1 MNQIEINNNNNH
13 NSNVRDSD
21 PFFDPKWDSLWQL
34 AELELMEVNASKQQT
49 PEFSTQRKK
58 YHRAKHIVP
67 PEEPTSST
75 LPTPVTSSA
84 TDNSRTTSEW
94 MQVFETT
101 PLFVPE
107 YERYYTSSTR
117 MHMRPL
123 PLSAP
128 RRVSS
133 YGEYSHINAYS
144 NFEFNYN
151 YTYRKREQKQQ
162 PPIPSVICVPSES
175 SSSSQ
180 AVQNAPMKEQAVR
193 IPLKRRLS
201 NKSKVVKHRYVDYSL
216 VSDDEALNH
225 QDRPICGTPI
235 EVLLKHGGDGDS
247 SSLSSL
253 SSASASDKNQEQSN
267 GIKSPSPCGGD
278 KKKKKKKSRPQDTF
292 PKKLHTVLSKK
303 EYEHI
308 ITWLPHGRSF
318 IVRDPEALTRH
329 VFPGFFKLKKY
340 NSFIRQLSL
349 WGFKRMTRGI
359 DAKSYYNPLF
369 LRGKPALVSRMT
381 LTLIK
386 GTGTKL
392 KSNPDEEPDLHS
404 LSVIR
409 PLPEV
414 SAAEVVQQARP
425 SSSEELTPPAV
436 RKVSLV
442 RSV

>member
-1 MNQIEINNNNNH
+1 
-13 NSNVRDSD
+13 
-21 PFFDPKWDSLWQL
+21 
-34 AELELMEVNASKQQT
+34 
-49 PEFSTQRKK
+49 
-58 YHRAKHIVP
+58 
-67 PEEPTSST
+67 
-75 LPTPVTSSA
+75 
-84 TDNSRTTSEW
+84 
-94 MQVFETT
+94 
-101 PLFVPE
+101 
-107 YERYYTSSTR
+107 

-123 PLSAP
+123 PPLAAP

-133 YGEYSHINAYS
+133 YGDYIHNIYSSSHYNASKYKYDYS
-144 NFEFNYN
+144 YPNQQQ
-151 YTYRKREQKQQ
+151 QKQ
-162 PPIPSVICVPSES
+162 PPIPSVICVPSEPS
-175 SSSSQ
+175 APSLAQQKTQSV
-180 AVQNAPMKEQAVR
+180 APQNAP
-193 IPLKRRLS
+193 LKSRRSIIS

-225 QDRPICGTPI
+225 HDRPICGTPI
-235 EVLLKHGGDGDS
+235 EVLLKHGGGGGSGGCRDS
-247 SSLSSL
+247 SFSST
-253 SSASASDKNQEQSN
+253 SASDEYQEH
-267 GIKSPSPCGGD
+267 GKSSSECGGD
-278 KKKKKKKSRPQDTF
+278 DTMKKKRKKARPQDTF

-318 IVRDPEALTRH
+318 IVRDPDALTRL
-329 VFPGFFKLKKY
+329 VFPGYFKLKKY

-414 SAAEVVQQARP
+414 NVNAADTDTDTDTVVIQQTRP
-425 SSSEELTPPAV
+425 SSP
-436 RKVSLV
+436 
-442 RSV
+442 